1 MRRIPGVSGNRG
13 GRSGDC
19 DRMRCSRY
27 RLALSARL
35 DGEGPGVEPAA
46 LDAHVATCPDCRAW
60 VAAAGALQSQVQA
73 PTSPDLNPAVLAE
86 LLRGTPEPR
95 RVRVLSL
102 GEWRIVLGVVGLLQL
117 VTAWPGV
124 LLHSGHAS
132 DHLAH
137 ELTTWDLGL
146 AVAFVLLAAM
156 PSRAW
161 GALPVVAVLVVA
173 LVGTS
178 VVDLVGGHALLGRE
192 LVHLLEVAGLGCLWV
207 LARRVPRSSVVVR
220 LA

>member
-1 MRRIPGVSGNRG
+1 
-13 GRSGDC
+13 
-19 DRMRCSRY
+19 MRCSRY

-35 DGEGPGVEPAA
+35 DGEDTGVEPAA

-60 VAAAGALQSQVQA
+60 VASAGSLQAQVHA
-73 PTSPDLNPAVLAE
+73 PATPDLNPAVLAA
-86 LLRGTPEPR
+86 LMQGAPEPQR
-95 RVRVLSL
+95 PRILSL
-102 GEWRIVLGVVGLLQL
+102 NEWRFILGVVGVLQL
-117 VTAWPGV
+117 ITAWPGV
-124 LLHSGHAS
+124 MLHSGHAS
-132 DHLAH
+132 EHIAH

-146 AVAFVLLAAM
+146 VVGFVLLALM

-161 GALPVVAVLVVA
+161 GALPLVAVLVVA

-178 VVDLVGGHALLGRE
+178 VADLVGGHALLGRE

-207 LARRVPRSSVVVR
+207 LARRVPRTSVVVR

>member
-1 MRRIPGVSGNRG
+1 MDGEAPGV
-13 GRSGDC
+13 D
-19 DRMRCSRY
+19 D
-27 RLALSARL
+27 
-35 DGEGPGVEPAA
+35 AA
-46 LDAHVATCPDCRAW
+46 LDAHVGTCDECRAW
-60 VAAAGALQSQVQA
+60 VESVGALVTRMDVPA
-73 PTSPDLNPAVLAE
+73 TPDLDPAVLVA
-86 LLRGTPEPR
+86 LMQDANTPR
-95 RVRVLSL
+95 ATMLSL
-102 GEWRIVLGVVGLLQL
+102 GEWRIVLGVVGVLQL

-124 LLHSGHAS
+124 MLHSGHAS
-132 DHLAH
+132 EHLAH

-146 AVAFVLLAAM
+146 AVGFVLLAFM

-161 GALPVVAVLVVA
+161 GALPVVAVLVMA

-178 VVDLVGGHALLGRE
+178 VADLATGHALLGRE

>member
-1 MRRIPGVSGNRG
+1 
-13 GRSGDC
+13 
-19 DRMRCSRY
+19 MRCSRY
-27 RLALSARL
+27 RQALSARI
-35 DGEGPGVEPAA
+35 DGEAPGVDDAA
-46 LDAHVATCPDCRAW
+46 LDAHVATCDECRAW
-60 VAAAGALQSQVQA
+60 VESVGALVA
-73 PTSPDLNPAVLAE
+73 RMDVPATPDLDPAVLVTLMQGANQPKA
-86 LLRGTPEPR
+86 RM
-95 RVRVLSL
+95 LSL
-102 GEWRIVLGVVGLLQL
+102 GEWRIVMGIVGVLQL

-124 LLHSGHAS
+124 MLHDGHAS
-132 DHLAH
+132 EHLAH

-146 AVAFVLLAAM
+146 AVGFILLAFM

-178 VVDLVGGHALLGRE
+178 VADLATGHALLGRE

>member
-1 MRRIPGVSGNRG
+1 M
-13 GRSGDC
+13 
-19 DRMRCSRY
+19 
-27 RLALSARL
+27 
-35 DGEGPGVEPAA
+35 
-46 LDAHVATCPDCRAW
+46 
-60 VAAAGALQSQVQA
+60 
-73 PTSPDLNPAVLAE
+73 
-86 LLRGTPEPR
+86 
-95 RVRVLSL
+95 
-102 GEWRIVLGVVGLLQL
+102 
-117 VTAWPGV
+117 
-124 LLHSGHAS
+124 LHDGHAS
-132 DHLAH
+132 EHLAH

-146 AVAFVLLAAM
+146 AVGFILLAFM

-178 VVDLVGGHALLGRE
+178 VADLATGHALLGRE